1 MYINNHIMIRMGSSI
16 TKTQSS
22 SSSILTKAYYLKNTP
37 TLYLNKKNHYSSLS
51 SLSTLNNHSQYKHDS
66 NHPFVLKCYYSNT
79 PINKSHDKK
88 QNESQ
93 NNEFNE
99 SLLSSSLSPPPPTT
113 TPTLIYEGP
122 FASLSRRL
130 KRISVTSAIVSI
142 IGIPLLITF
151 HSGDV
156 PASGQMAVGA
166 TAIIAATGS
175 TAALSF
181 CFGPYVNTLTL
192 EEINNSK
199 NNNHNI
205 NNNSDENSKTN
216 NEQNETLLI
225 KATTTNIFGMTKETI
240 FNPKTDVTQPLSSKS
255 GKHNYRPFCNF
266 LVRDDPF
273 YIHPELLDDE
283 MLRIQLL
290 GEELGRLVK
299 DDNDGGDNE
308 EKMKKKKALDDDFI

>member
-37 TLYLNKKNHYSSLS
+37 ILYLNKKNHYSSLS
-51 SLSTLNNHSQYKHDS
+51 SLSTLNNNHSQYKHDS

-99 SLLSSSLSPPPPTT
+99 SLLSSSSSSSPSPTT
-113 TPTLIYEGP
+113 TLIYEGP

-130 KRISVTSAIVSI
+130 KRISITSAIVSI

-199 NNNHNI
+199 NNTDGNT
-205 NNNSDENSKTN
+205 KT
-216 NEQNETLLI
+216 NEQNNDTLLI

-240 FNPKTDVTQPLSSKS
+240 FNPKTDVTQPSSSKS

-299 DDNDGGDNE
+299 DDDKDGGDNE